1 MTVSWCRCP
10 PAEEKEDPSASVF
23 AVAAAAGVAGAP
35 TVCVRRDLK
44 QIAKRP
50 FTKLNKNQ

>member
-10 PAEEKEDPSASVF
+10 PAEEKEDPSASDF
-23 AVAAAAGVAGAP
+23 AFAAAAGVAGAP
-35 TVCVRRDLK
+35 TVWRDLK